1 MTMSETTVDWP
12 GRSGSTYRYW
22 TLQSI
27 EASSIKDEPGNY
39 VFAKQI
45 ANGNFVPLYFGQAAS
60 LKARLPNHDVWPL
73 AVRRGAT
80 HVMAHTTPAGEKA
93 RLDEE
98 RDLIERW
105 NPELNVQHR
114 TTG

>member
-45 ANGNFVPLYFGQAAS
+45 ANGSN
-60 LKARLPNHDVWPL
+60 
-73 AVRRGAT
+73 
-80 HVMAHTTPAGEKA
+80 AGT
-93 RLDEE
+93 R
-98 RDLIERW
+98 
-105 NPELNVQHR
+105 N
-114 TTG
+114 